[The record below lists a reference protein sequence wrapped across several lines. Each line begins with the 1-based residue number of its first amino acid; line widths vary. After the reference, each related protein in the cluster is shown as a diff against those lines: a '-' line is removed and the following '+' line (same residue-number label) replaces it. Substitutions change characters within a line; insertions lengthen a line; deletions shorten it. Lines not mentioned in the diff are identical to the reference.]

1 MSYQQFK
8 NKKRALYVDQIKA
21 LMVALV
27 IAVHVVPMAFTSGWM
42 SVRVPLEGSADPFF
56 GFVSSFFFLFVQ
68 HFLYVYVVSAF
79 GILCA
84 AFSS

>member
-42 SVRVPLEGSADPFF
+42 GVRVPPEGSADPFF
-56 GFVSSFFFLFVQ
+56 GFVSSFCLFLQ

-84 AFSS
+84 AFSA